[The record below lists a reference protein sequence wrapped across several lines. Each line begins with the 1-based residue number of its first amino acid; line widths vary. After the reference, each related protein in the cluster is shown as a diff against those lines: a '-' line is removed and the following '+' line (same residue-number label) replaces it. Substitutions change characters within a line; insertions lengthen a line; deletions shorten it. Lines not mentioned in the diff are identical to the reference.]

1 MRKGEV
7 DDESIYCDMMGSIDA
22 SAACVHYNER
32 QMLQSI
38 FVTLSKINGVAI
50 KAANTPAVSTN
61 TTLYL
66 ITCAHGLG
74 QRYLWETRE
83 MLTIQRRCLFC
94 LTEKSGAWI

>member
-1 MRKGEV
+1 MQTRCV
-7 DDESIYCDMMGSIDA
+7 SI
-22 SAACVHYNER
+22 YNER

-66 ITCAHGLG
+66 ITYAHA
-74 QRYLWETRE
+74 
-83 MLTIQRRCLFC
+83 
-94 LTEKSGAWI
+94 SG

>member
-1 MRKGEV
+1 MMR
-7 DDESIYCDMMGSIDA
+7 SIDA
-22 SAACVHYNER
+22 NAVSIYNER

-66 ITCAHGLG
+66 ITCAHAP
-74 QRYLWETRE
+74 
-83 MLTIQRRCLFC
+83 
-94 LTEKSGAWI
+94 S